1 MNKKVLRFIILFII
15 IVIIILLAR
24 VIYGKIIKYKFKNIL
39 IKNDAINYEMIEK
52 TNNEEID
59 IKVKDRKLLQQNGN
73 NTTWISEFD
82 GKRIIM
88 DTESKIA
95 IITENDKELK
105 VNSLNYTY
113 INEYFEKS
121 SQKFKYL
128 GKKDGYY
135 LFSFTEKKANIVT
148 FFYLNEKTN
157 LVEKLVKTVNNG
169 AESISTFEIKIN
181 SVSNSDV
188 KEPDLTDYH
197 VRDSVSSKIIEN

>member
-15 IVIIILLAR
+15 IVIIILLTR
-24 VIYGKIIKYKFKNIL
+24 VIYGKIIKNKFKNIL
-39 IKNDAINYEMIEK
+39 IENDAINYEMIEK
-52 TNNEEID
+52 TNDEETN
-59 IKVKDRKLLQQNGN
+59 IKVKDKKLLLQNGN
-73 NTTWISEFD
+73 NTTWISELD

-121 SQKFKYL
+121 SQNFKYL

-135 LFSFTEKKANIVT
+135 IFSFTEKKANIVT
-148 FFYLNEKTN
+148 CFYLNEKTN

-169 AESISTFEIKIN
+169 AEGISTF
-181 SVSNSDV
+181 VCTA
-188 KEPDLTDYH
+188 PDRP
-197 VRDSVSSKIIEN
+197 VFDSFSSYRHA